1 MTIQLSAI
9 QSSSTLSAQGYAA
22 FGQLG
27 AELSDSLLTVPVV
40 TSSAV
45 FEPII
50 GVYVTTGPAIIAI
63 IKVRSSLTTEG
74 FYPIS
79 PSNVFD
85 ALISVPK
92 LYAIGATPGSTLE
105 IRLPPRQPP
114 WIEIPVLPA
123 DVYPGVGRIISSSTI
138 GSTSNLPVYTLEIRV
153 NYIKI
158 PDPVSI
164 EGLDRE
170 TIELER
176 LQKAGIQT
184 QSSQEFSLVL
194 NTFEQG
200 NLSIDNNTNEERK
213 RFART
218 ILGSNKSKDRRTV
231 ISSLVNNYSRA
242 TKRS

>member
-1 MTIQLSAI
+1 MTIQQQGIVSTSAI
-9 QSSSTLSAQGYAA
+9 TAGGYSPYVVTGTSSTNCFIAPTPISSLADILTLLSLY
-22 FGQLG
+22 
-27 AELSDSLLTVPVV
+27 T
-40 TSSAV
+40 TSQ
-45 FEPII
+45 P
-50 GVYVTTGPAIIAI
+50 GTIAI
-63 IKVRSSLTTEG
+63 VKLRGAVGSLAT
-74 FYPIS
+74 YNYVQPA
-79 PSNVFD
+79 PVD
-85 ALISVPK
+85 KLISVPV
-92 LYAIGATPGSTLE
+92 LDTYAV
-105 IRLPPRQPP
+105 
-114 WIEIPVLPA
+114 IPVSPIELGPPQRPNWVQLP
-123 DVYPGVGRIISSSTI
+123 
-138 GSTSNLPVYTLEIRV
+138 NLPVDIYTGNGLVIPITTVGTQSVLPVFTLEIRV

-218 ILGSNKSKDRRTV
+218 ILGNNKSKDRRTV